1 MLMENYTTWHRVG
14 NTLHNKGGHVIHR
27 TYPILHHPEAADLTE
42 LGVGFLKVQLKHQ
55 LRVQNLQK
63 WDAIF
68 QNAE

>member
-1 MLMENYTTWHRVG
+1 M
-14 NTLHNKGGHVIHR
+14 IHR